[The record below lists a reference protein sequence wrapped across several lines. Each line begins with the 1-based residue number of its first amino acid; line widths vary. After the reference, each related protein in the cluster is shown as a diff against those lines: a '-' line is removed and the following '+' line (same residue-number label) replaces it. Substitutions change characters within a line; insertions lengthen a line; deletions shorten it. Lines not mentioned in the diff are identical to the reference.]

1 MTHNYAGV
9 AKKVGETYLATER
22 TEPIE
27 KKSLRSLWTLWLT
40 HSISHSYYARPDRSP
55 VRNDILIMQTLPIL
69 FLSTLTR
76 GAAQTMSVYDEHR
89 ALGGLR
95 DLDSQAIGAI
105 YDQYFSEIYRYIR
118 YRINDDATAE
128 DIASDVFIRLLEAAQ
143 KKQGPQTNLK
153 GWLIATASH
162 AVNDHLRRQYRRPVE
177 ALSESMPDRATSVH
191 SEVDAREQN
200 RLVQTAYAQLT
211 VEQQHVLTLRFGQG
225 YSIEETAAHL
235 RKNINAVKALQF
247 RALAALQRQIGEV
260 DHHE

>member
-1 MTHNYAGV
+1 MYAV
-9 AKKVGETYLATER
+9 QNLLM
-22 TEPIE
+22 P
-27 KKSLRSLWTLWLT
+27 
-40 HSISHSYYARPDRSP
+40 
-55 VRNDILIMQTLPIL
+55 
-69 FLSTLTR
+69 TLTR
-76 GAAQTMSVYDEHR
+76 GAVQTMSVYDEHR

-95 DLDSQAIGAI
+95 ELDSQAIGAI

-118 YRINDDATAE
+118 YRINDDTTAE
-128 DIASDVFIRLLEAAQ
+128 DIASDVFMRLLEAVQ
-143 KKQGPQTNLK
+143 KKQGPQANLK

-177 ALSESMPDRATSVH
+177 ALSESMPDRAPSVN
-191 SEVDAREQN
+191 SEVDEREQN
-200 RLVQTAYAQLT
+200 RLVRTAYAQLT